1 MKNRIQ
7 EAFENQLLNWLS
19 NRELRALISREERKT
34 LAETSFDHLI
44 RWYPQVSSDGR
55 DSYGLDIVGRLEN
68 SMISLNAKNLLTQ
81 ICGEFKGSK
90 KELKHIL
97 KKSVHFEHNAPVDV
111 IKNKLIQLQQVDFNN
126 IQTILNVGYYII
138 IITKEEENLLRKK
151 GYAKKGEC
159 QERLNAIGAILI
171 NEETKSQL
179 IRTIKNRL
187 NQLP

>member
-1 MKNRIQ
+1 MKKDIKSV
-7 EAFENQLLNWLS
+7 FEHQISEWLTS
-19 NRELRALISREERKT
+19 QRLRALLTRTKKKT

-126 IQTILNVGYYII
+126 IQTILNVGYYIV

-171 NEETKSQL
+171 NEETKSEL
-179 IRTIKNRL
+179 IQTIKNRL
-187 NQLP
+187 DQLP